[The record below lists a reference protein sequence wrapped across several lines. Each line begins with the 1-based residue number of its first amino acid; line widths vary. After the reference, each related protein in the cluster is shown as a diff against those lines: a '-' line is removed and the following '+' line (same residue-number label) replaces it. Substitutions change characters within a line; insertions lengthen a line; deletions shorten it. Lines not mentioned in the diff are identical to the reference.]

1 VGRAAPA
8 RACGLVSWVDHQV
21 TTASLHDA
29 RFWTALGMVA
39 YAGVMYVLPLLLG
52 IRERG
57 LRRAG
62 RLL

>member
-1 VGRAAPA
+1 
-8 RACGLVSWVDHQV
+8 V